1 VRNRGTSRGPNQD
14 GPTWAHGA
22 ARSARVFPRKV
33 HMTPITKTAL
43 VGGKEISLETG
54 KIAKQAHG
62 SIWIRLGD
70 SIVLVTAVSASEKKE
85 GIDFFPLTVD
95 YQEKL
100 FAAGRVPGSFFR
112 REGRPTEKETLTSR
126 IVDRSCR
133 PLFTEGYSNETQ
145 IIATVVSFDQ
155 ENDTDVLAL
164 TGASA
169 ALHMS
174 DIPFNGPIAGVRV
187 GRLNGEFIANPT
199 LAQRAECDLD
209 VIMAAS
215 RDAIVMVEGGAHEV
229 SEAVMV
235 DALLYGQAAVKG
247 LLDAQDAL
255 RAATGEKARR
265 KFDPPKNDV
274 ELKAKVKALTWEKVK
289 EAYGRNEK
297 HDRYGRLSE
306 IKKELIAALKEEAAG
321 DAAKLATVTLREK
334 EIKGYYEDVKYE
346 YMRKMITDEGRRIG
360 GRGMAD
366 IRKITCE
373 VGLLPRVHGSA
384 LFTRGETQAL
394 VATTLGTAE
403 DEQRVEMLTGMVFKK
418 FMLHYNFP
426 PFSVGEVKFLRSPG
440 RREIGHGALAERALR
455 QVMPTEDKFPYT
467 VRIVSD
473 IMESNGSS
481 SMASVCGGC
490 LSLMDAGV
498 PIKAPVAGI
507 AMGLIKEG
515 EKIAI
520 LSDILGD
527 EDHLGDMDFKVCGT
541 AAGITSIQM
550 DIKIGGVTREI
561 LEKAL
566 SQAAEG
572 RKHIL
577 GEMAKSISAP
587 RASISSYAPR
597 ITTIK
602 IRPER
607 IKDIIGPGG
616 KTIKDIT
623 ARTGTSINIEDDG
636 SVSIASPNNDKVEE
650 AIKMIR
656 ALTQEAE
663 VGKIYMG
670 TVRKIAEFGAFV
682 EIFPGTDGLIHIS
695 ELSDKRVKSVSDVLS
710 EGEEVMVKVVSVDR
724 SGKIRLSR
732 KEALAESAGKKDA
745 APAEPA
751 KS

>member
-1 VRNRGTSRGPNQD
+1 VL
-14 GPTWAHGA
+14 
-22 ARSARVFPRKV
+22 V
-33 HMTPITKTAL
+33 TPIQKTAR
-43 VGGKEISLETG
+43 VGGKDILLETG
-54 KIAKQAHG
+54 KVAKQAHG
-62 SIWIRLGD
+62 AVWVRLGD
-70 SIVLVTAVSASEKKE
+70 SIVLVTAVSAPEKKE

-100 FAAGRVPGSFFR
+100 FAAGRVPGSYFR

-126 IVDRSCR
+126 VVDRSCR
-133 PLFTEGYSNETQ
+133 PLFPEGYGNETQ
-145 IIATVVSFDQ
+145 IIATVISFDQ

-169 ALHMS
+169 ALQIS

-187 GRLNGEFIANPT
+187 ARVGGQFVANPT
-199 LAQRAECDLD
+199 LAQRAEADLD
-209 VIMAAS
+209 VVMAAS
-215 RDAIVMVEGGAHEV
+215 RDAIVMVEGGAKEV
-229 SEAVMV
+229 SESVMV
-235 DALLYGQAAVKG
+235 DALLFGQAAVKE

-255 RAATGEKARR
+255 RSATGDKAKRA
-265 KFDPPKNDV
+265 FEPAKND
-274 ELKAKVKALTWEKVK
+274 LDLRAKVKALTWEKVR
-289 EAYGRNEK
+289 EAYARNEK

-306 IKKELIAALKEEAAG
+306 IKKELLQALKEEAAG
-321 DAAKLATVTLREK
+321 DAAKLATVQLREK

-366 IRKITCE
+366 VRKITCE

-394 VATTLGTAE
+394 VAVTLGTAE
-403 DEQRVEMLTGMVFKK
+403 DEQRVEMLTGMTFKK

-426 PFSVGEVKFLRSPG
+426 PFSVGEAKFLRSPG

-455 QVMPTEDKFPYT
+455 QVMPPEDKFPYT

-498 PIKAPVAGI
+498 PVKAPVAGI

-541 AAGITSIQM
+541 AEGITSIQM

-561 LEKAL
+561 LERAL
-566 SQAAEG
+566 AQAADG

-577 GEMAKSISAP
+577 AEMARSIATPRTEISA
-587 RASISSYAPR
+587 YAPR

-607 IKDIIGPGG
+607 IKDILGPGG

-636 SVSIASPNNDKVEE
+636 SVSIASPNQDKVEA

-656 ALTQEAE
+656 GLTQEAE
-663 VGKIYMG
+663 VGRTYLG

-710 EGEEVMVKVVSVDR
+710 EGEEVLVKVISVDR

-732 KEALAESAGKKDA
+732 KEALAEAAGKKGDGA
-745 APAEPA
+745 GASAGEPA
-751 KS
+751 KT

>member
-1 VRNRGTSRGPNQD
+1 
-14 GPTWAHGA
+14 
-22 ARSARVFPRKV
+22 
-33 HMTPITKTAL
+33 MTPIQKIAR
-43 VGGKEISLETG
+43 VGGKDVLLETG

-62 SIWIRLGD
+62 AVWVRLGD
-70 SIVLVTAVSASEKKE
+70 SIVLVTVVSAAEKRE

-100 FAAGRVPGSFFR
+100 FAAGKIPGSFFR
-112 REGRPTEKETLTSR
+112 REGRLTEKETLTSR
-126 IVDRSCR
+126 VIDRSCR
-133 PLFTEGYSNETQ
+133 PLFPEGYANETQ
-145 IIATVVSFDQ
+145 IIATVLSFDQ
-155 ENDTDVLAL
+155 ENETDVLAL

-169 ALHMS
+169 ALQIS
-174 DIPFNGPIAGVRV
+174 DVPFNGPIAGVRV
-187 GRLNGEFIANPT
+187 GRVNGEFVANPT
-199 LAQRAECDLD
+199 LAQRAEADID
-209 VIMAAS
+209 VVMAAS
-215 RDAIVMVEGGAHEV
+215 RDAIVMVEGGGKEV
-229 SEAVMV
+229 SEAAMV
-235 DALLYGQAAVKG
+235 DALLFGHAAVKT
-247 LLDAQDAL
+247 LLDAQDEL
-255 RAATGEKARR
+255 RKATGDKPKRTFEA
-265 KFDPPKNDV
+265 PKNDV
-274 ELKAKVKALTWEKVK
+274 ELKAKVKALTWEKTK
-289 EAYGRNEK
+289 EAYGRHEK

-306 IKKELIAALKEEAAG
+306 IKKELLEALRAEAGG
-321 DAAKLATVTLREK
+321 DATKLANLALREK

-366 IRKITCE
+366 VRKITCE

-384 LFTRGETQAL
+384 LFTRGETQAI
-394 VATTLGTAE
+394 VAATLGTSE
-403 DEQRVEMLTGMVFKK
+403 DEQRVEMLTGMHFRK

-426 PFSVGEVKFLRSPG
+426 PFSVGEAKFLRGPG

-455 QVMPTEDKFPYT
+455 AVLPAEDEFPYT

-473 IMESNGSS
+473 ITESNGSS
-481 SMASVCGGC
+481 SMASVCGGS
-490 LSLMDAGV
+490 LSLLDAGV

-541 AAGITSIQM
+541 EAGITSIQM

-561 LEKAL
+561 MEKAL
-566 SQAAEG
+566 AQAAQG

-577 GEMAKSISAP
+577 AEMAKSLGAP
-587 RASISSYAPR
+587 RADISAYAPR
-597 ITTIK
+597 ITTIR

-636 SVSIASPNNDKVEE
+636 SVSIASPNQTKVDE

-656 ALTQEAE
+656 GLTQEAE
-663 VGKIYMG
+663 VGKTYLG

-710 EGEEVMVKVVSVDR
+710 EGEEVLVKVISVDR
-724 SGKIRLSR
+724 AGKIRLSR
-732 KEALAESAGKKDA
+732 KEALAEAAGKK
-745 APAEPA
+745 AEGEAKPQPA
-751 KS
+751 K